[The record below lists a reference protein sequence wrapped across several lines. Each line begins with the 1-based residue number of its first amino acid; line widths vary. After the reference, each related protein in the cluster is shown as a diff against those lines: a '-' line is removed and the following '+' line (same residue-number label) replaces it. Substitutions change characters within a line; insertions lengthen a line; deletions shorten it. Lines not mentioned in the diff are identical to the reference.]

1 LKRLNGGQEI
11 KNFNF
16 LKDTE
21 KIVNHIKDY
30 KPNTRRSY
38 LISIVSL
45 LKQEPK
51 FKKLY
56 DIYYKMLMEYN
67 KDLQVNNVKSE
78 TQKDNWITQE
88 QVLDVY
94 KKAEEKLTIAT
105 GVDGETAV
113 QSVAFSRHEDPKV
126 IMGSKNVM
134 GTLVPTTLESGTV
147 KRRIDQRG
155 YGIIG
160 MSVRIDEA
168 ADAYEQLVED
178 IILAAELETT
188 LRKLVEEIEKNKRI
202 VNALEFRILPELKKN
217 ETFIRTRLEEMEREN
232 VFRLKRI
239 KTTIA

>member
-1 LKRLNGGQEI
+1 MVKQEI
-11 KNFNF
+11 KPTR
-16 LKDTE
+16 TE
-21 KIVNHIKDY
+21 LIAIKRKIALYDRGY
-30 KPNTRRSY
+30 K
-38 LISIVSL
+38 L
-45 LKQEPK
+45 LKMKRDGLVLEFFNILSK
-51 FKKLY
+51 AR
-56 DIYYKMLMEYN
+56 DIRSKIIS
-67 KDLQVNNVKSE
+67 D
-78 TQKDNWITQE
+78 
-88 QVLDVY
+88 Y
-94 KKAEEKLTIAT
+94 KKADEKLTIAT

-126 IMGSKNVM
+126 IMGCKNVM

-217 ETFIRTRLEEMEREN
+217 EAFIRTRLEEMEREN

>member
-1 LKRLNGGQEI
+1 MVKQEVKPTRTELIAIKR
-11 KNFNF
+11 
-16 LKDTE
+16 
-21 KIVNHIKDY
+21 KIALYDRGY
-30 KPNTRRSY
+30 K
-38 LISIVSL
+38 L
-45 LKQEPK
+45 LKMKRDGLVLEFFNILSK
-51 FKKLY
+51 AR
-56 DIYYKMLMEYN
+56 DIRSRIIS
-67 KDLQVNNVKSE
+67 D
-78 TQKDNWITQE
+78 
-88 QVLDVY
+88 Y
-94 KKAEEKLTIAT
+94 KKADEKLTIAT

-113 QSVAFSRHEDPKV
+113 YSVAFSRHDDPKV
-126 IMGSKNVM
+126 VMGSKNVM

-188 LRKLVEEIEKNKRI
+188 LRKLIEEIEKNKRI

-217 ETFIRTRLEEMEREN
+217 EAFIRTRLEEMEREN

>member
-1 LKRLNGGQEI
+1 MVKQEVKPTRTELIAIKR
-11 KNFNF
+11 
-16 LKDTE
+16 
-21 KIVNHIKDY
+21 KIALYDRGY
-30 KPNTRRSY
+30 K
-38 LISIVSL
+38 L
-45 LKQEPK
+45 LKMKRDGLVLEFFNILSK
-51 FKKLY
+51 AR
-56 DIYYKMLMEYN
+56 DIRSKIIS
-67 KDLQVNNVKSE
+67 D
-78 TQKDNWITQE
+78 
-88 QVLDVY
+88 Y
-94 KKAEEKLTIAT
+94 KKADEKLTIAT

-217 ETFIRTRLEEMEREN
+217 EAFIRTRLEEMEREN

>member
-1 LKRLNGGQEI
+1 MVKREVKPTRTELIAI
-11 KNFNF
+11 KR
-16 LKDTE
+16 
-21 KIVNHIKDY
+21 KIALYDRGY
-30 KPNTRRSY
+30 K
-38 LISIVSL
+38 L
-45 LKQEPK
+45 LKMKRDGLVLEFFNILSK
-51 FKKLY
+51 AR
-56 DIYYKMLMEYN
+56 DIRSRIIS
-67 KDLQVNNVKSE
+67 D
-78 TQKDNWITQE
+78 
-88 QVLDVY
+88 Y
-94 KKAEEKLTIAT
+94 KKADEKLTIAT

-113 QSVAFSRHEDPKV
+113 YSVAFSRHEDPKV
-126 IMGSKNVM
+126 VMGSKNVM

-188 LRKLVEEIEKNKRI
+188 LRKLIEEIEKNKRI

-217 ETFIRTRLEEMEREN
+217 EAFIRTRLEEMEREN

>member
-1 LKRLNGGQEI
+1 MVKQEVKPTRTELIAIKR
-11 KNFNF
+11 
-16 LKDTE
+16 
-21 KIVNHIKDY
+21 KIALYDRGY
-30 KPNTRRSY
+30 K
-38 LISIVSL
+38 L
-45 LKQEPK
+45 LKMKRDGLILEFFNILSK
-51 FKKLY
+51 AR
-56 DIYYKMLMEYN
+56 DIRSKIIS
-67 KDLQVNNVKSE
+67 D
-78 TQKDNWITQE
+78 
-88 QVLDVY
+88 Y
-94 KKAEEKLTIAT
+94 KKADEKLTIAT

-113 QSVAFSRHEDPKV
+113 YSVAFSRHEDPKV

-168 ADAYEQLVED
+168 VDAYEQLVED

-217 ETFIRTRLEEMEREN
+217 EVFIRTRLEEMEREN

>member
-1 LKRLNGGQEI
+1 MVKQEVKPTRTELIAIKR
-11 KNFNF
+11 
-16 LKDTE
+16 
-21 KIVNHIKDY
+21 KIALYDRGY
-30 KPNTRRSY
+30 K
-38 LISIVSL
+38 L
-45 LKQEPK
+45 LKMKRDGLVLEFFNILSK
-51 FKKLY
+51 AR
-56 DIYYKMLMEYN
+56 DIRSKIIS
-67 KDLQVNNVKSE
+67 D
-78 TQKDNWITQE
+78 
-88 QVLDVY
+88 Y
-94 KKAEEKLTIAT
+94 KKADEKLTIAT
-105 GVDGETAV
+105 GVDGKTAV
-113 QSVAFSRHEDPKV
+113 YSVAFSRHEDPKV

-217 ETFIRTRLEEMEREN
+217 EAFIRTRLEEMEREN